1 MAGWS
6 IAIAGAGIGGLTLAA
21 ALRRR
26 GTPATVLE
34 RAGALAPVGAGITV
48 QPNAMVA
55 LGRLGLAERVAD
67 AGQAITEAAIVDPT
81 GRPLGAP
88 VDASALA
95 AALGAPIIAI
105 HRARLHAIL
114 LDAAGGARTGAEVVS
129 VDERGRHVIAVLAGG
144 GSHQADVLVGA
155 DGVRSAV
162 RAHLVGDGEPVYAGY
177 ASWRGVAPAGAA
189 SVGARTTETWG
200 RGQRFGVVPLGG
212 GETYWFATANAAAGG
227 RDGDVAAELAARF
240 AGWHDP
246 IPALLAATP
255 AERIVRTDIADRPV
269 ITRWHRGRIVLL
281 GDAAH
286 PMTPNVGQGGCQAIE
301 DAVVLDEALAAHDDL
316 EAALAAYERRRVM
329 RANGIVTAAR
339 RLGAVA
345 QWQSPAACWLRGL
358 ALRLTP
364 AAAARRQMK
373 AMMTFPAT

>member
-1 MAGWS
+1 MATWS

-26 GTPATVLE
+26 GTPVTVLE
-34 RAGALAPVGAGITV
+34 RAAALAPVGAGITV

-67 AGQAITEAAIVDPT
+67 AGRAITEAAIVDPA

-129 VDERGRHVIAVLAGG
+129 VDERGRHVHAVLAGG
-144 GSHQADVLVGA
+144 GSHQADLLVGA
-155 DGVRSAV
+155 DGQRSVV
-162 RAHLVGDGEPVYAGY
+162 RAGLVGDGEPVYAGY
-177 ASWRGVAPAGAA
+177 TSWRGVAPAGAVDTGGR
-189 SVGARTTETWG
+189 STEAWG

-212 GETYWFATANAAAGG
+212 GETYWFATANAPAGG
-227 RDGDVAAELAARF
+227 RDGDVVAELSARF

-246 IPALLAATP
+246 IPQLLAATP
-255 AERIVRTDIADRPV
+255 AAHIVRTDIADRPV

-301 DAVVLDEALAAHDDL
+301 DAVVLDDCLAASADL
-316 EAALAAYERRRVM
+316 EAALAAYEERRVM

-358 ALRLTP
+358 ALRLVP
-364 AAAARRQMK
+364 AAAARRQML
-373 AMMTFPAT
+373 AMMTFPT

>member
-1 MAGWS
+1 MRS
-6 IAIAGAGIGGLTLAA
+6 IAIAGGGIGGLTLAA

-26 GTPATVLE
+26 GAAVTVLE
-34 RAGALAPVGAGITV
+34 RAAALAPVGAGITV

-67 AGQAITEAAIVDPT
+67 AGRAITAVAILDPA
-81 GRPLGAP
+81 GRPQGAP
-88 VDASALA
+88 VDAGALA

-114 LDAAGGARTGAEVVS
+114 LAAAGELRTGAAVAS
-129 VDERGRHVIAVLAGG
+129 VDERGRHVNATLAGG
-144 GSHQADVLVGA
+144 GSHEADLLVGA
-155 DGVRSAV
+155 DGLRSVV

-177 ASWRGVAPAGAA
+177 TSWRGIAPAGAVD
-189 SVGARTTETWG
+189 VGGRSTETWG

-212 GETYWFATANAAAGG
+212 GEVYWFATANAPAGG
-227 RDGDVAAELAARF
+227 RDGDVVAELSARF

-246 IPALLAATP
+246 IGTLLAATP
-255 AERIVRTDIADRPV
+255 AEHIVRTDIADRPV
-269 ITRWHRGRIVLL
+269 ITRWHRGRVVLL

-301 DAVVLDEALAAHDDL
+301 DAVVLDECLAAHGEL
-316 EAALAAYERRRVM
+316 AAALAAYEERRVM
-329 RANGIVTAAR
+329 RANGIVAAAR

-345 QWQSPAACWLRGL
+345 QWESAPACWLRGL

-364 AAAARRQMK
+364 AAAARRQMQ
-373 AMMTFPAT
+373 AMMTFPAA